1 MELRPRAGARVRPGH
16 DEVVRPTENSIRYV
30 PAPALPGAHLPR
42 SSMSHE
48 SIEDLYARW
57 QRNPDAAETTALCE
71 ALRGG
76 RRPDLV
82 EIVGSHASRQ
92 LDVRALLAAAR
103 MYIDSSRLDDAQS
116 VLLAAGR
123 LAPRDGEVYRWLG
136 EVLLRRGDAERA
148 EKVLEKALQFGI
160 DAGARPLLERARA
173 LVPLQRTSGIAA
185 VSQSFA
191 RTIAPQREATRAP
204 HAYMG
209 ADMKRSPNAGREES
223 RRLVPAESDEDIE
236 TQIRKNDEV
245 KAAIE
250 AALAPISAPVPA
262 AGRPPPSVRPAPMAL
277 PPPSAPPP
285 PLAPP
290 SFGRNLP
297 AMPPAD
303 DLIFTTPTRG
313 LGFDVRSKPQ
323 TRESDLDGTLS
334 SSDLV
339 SDAGPLPRSSPA
351 LAKASTAAFGSAGPD
366 SSLPLAA
373 AHPAGSPARRQAEP
387 PVNPLL
393 LEALARPSPQ
403 VGGAPI
409 PEARDVLDALHIAG
423 VYEPDGA
430 VAPQVYTW
438 DKPVGVRRLFS
449 MITLIGLAV
458 VLVAGGIGTYYY
470 VTDKRAKQH
479 LESEQLLAKVDKDL
493 QTADA
498 KLLEPAEK
506 SISRAFELESRS
518 PHAAL
523 TWLRERALV
532 GLLRGGADL
541 AFEDSTQRAK
551 AVGVEDKRV
560 AFAHVAS
567 FLFQG
572 DTAGAAATIAK
583 WDSVAQDDAW
593 FQLLA
598 GATFERAGDPRALER
613 YGAAVKLDPEL
624 IVAQFLLTRAVAI
637 DGDPRRAAELANEFR
652 IRYPA
657 RAEGSALVA
666 LAWSRDPLRGEAPPE
681 VKEVTDKGEE
691 LPVSLRAVPHAARAI
706 LALHKGA
713 VDDAKPHLQKGLE
726 VADTP
731 GIAAWLGSIALVMGD
746 ENLARKAALTA
757 VSFSA
762 VYPPARV
769 LAARVAL
776 LGARLDEALKAAE
789 DLPPSSP
796 DVAIVTAAVSY
807 EKLDGERMG
816 RAFDAVPDDAKKLPF
831 ATPLTRGQALL
842 AGNLGV
848 LTSDKVKDMSDDE
861 APWADLVAM
870 DWALDSGDL
879 DLAKKVADQWRGEPR
894 SMHAVRLARLARY
907 DGRLEDA
914 DKLSRAALE
923 TGTVTMRA
931 LAERVFTLVAMK
943 RDGDALA
950 LFKTYPNVGGPLA
963 KWLRAYATAAHG
975 KIDEAR
981 AIVSQED
988 PPPAAAAMPAR
999 IIAASAYATMKDTR
1013 HGHDYTKPIAQA
1025 GFANPDV
1032 AFAAEKLGLGKVVR
1046 RGR

>member
-1 MELRPRAGARVRPGH
+1 
-16 DEVVRPTENSIRYV
+16 
-30 PAPALPGAHLPR
+30 
-42 SSMSHE
+42 MSHE
-48 SIEDLYARW
+48 SIDDLYARW
-57 QRNPDAAETTALCE
+57 QRNPDAAETTALCD

-76 RRPDLV
+76 HRPDLV
-82 EIVGSHASRQ
+82 DIVGSHASRQ

-103 MYIDSSRLDDAQS
+103 MYIGSSRLDDAQS

-148 EKVLEKALQFGI
+148 EKVFEKALQFGV
-160 DAGARPLLERARA
+160 DAGARSLLERARA
-173 LVPLQRTSGIAA
+173 LVPLQRTSGMAA

-191 RTIAPQREATRAP
+191 RASAPERPAPRAEP
-204 HAYMG
+204 LPDVKGLPTMG
-209 ADMKRSPNAGREES
+209 RQGS
-223 RRLVPAESDEDIE
+223 RRLVPAESDEDVE
-236 TQIRKNDEV
+236 TQVRKNDDV
-245 KAAIE
+245 RAAIE
-250 AALAPISAPVPA
+250 AALAPIAAAPMPA
-262 AGRPPPSVRPAPMAL
+262 AGRPASVKPPPLAA

-290 SFGRNLP
+290 RFARN
-297 AMPPAD
+297 MPPMAAPD
-303 DLIFTTPTRG
+303 DLVFTTPTRG
-313 LGFDVRSKPQ
+313 LGFDVQPKPQ
-323 TRESDLDGTLS
+323 TRESDLEPIDLLS
-334 SSDLV
+334 DV
-339 SDAGPLPRSSPA
+339 GPLPSAPHTRPHAS
-351 LAKASTAAFGSAGPD
+351 ASTAAFGSGPGAD

-373 AHPAGSPARRQAEP
+373 ARPVGGSLPRREP

-403 VGGAPI
+403 LGGAPI
-409 PEARDVLDALHIAG
+409 PEPRDVLDALQIAG

-430 VAPQVYTW
+430 IAPQAFTW
-438 DKPVGVRRLFS
+438 AKPERARRLFGLV
-449 MITLIGLAV
+449 TLIGLAV
-458 VLVAGGIGTYYY
+458 VLVGIGTGTYFY
-470 VTDKRAKQH
+470 VIDKRAKQH
-479 LESEQLLAKVDKDL
+479 LEAEQLLAKVDADL
-493 QTADA
+493 QAGDT

-506 SISRAFELESRS
+506 TISKSFELESRS

-532 GLLRGGADL
+532 GLLKGGGDV
-541 AFEDSTQRAK
+541 AFEDGAQRAK
-551 AVGVEDKRV
+551 TVGIEEKKI
-560 AFAHVAS
+560 AFAYVAS

-583 WDSVAQDDAW
+583 WDSAAQDDAW

-598 GATFERAGDPRALER
+598 GATFEHAGDTRALER
-613 YGAAVKLDPEL
+613 YAAAVKLDPEL
-624 IVAQFLLTRAVAI
+624 IVAQFMLTRAMAI
-637 DGDPRRAAELANEFR
+637 DGDPRRAADLAKEFR

-657 RAEGSALVA
+657 RAEGAALVA
-666 LAWSRDPLRGEAPPE
+666 LAWSRDPLRGEEPPE
-681 VKEVTDKGEE
+681 IKDVTEKGEE
-691 LPVSLRAVPHAARAI
+691 LPISLRAVPHAARAI

-726 VADTP
+726 VVDTP

-789 DLPPSSP
+789 DLPPSSA
-796 DVAIVTAAVSY
+796 DVAIVTAAVAY
-807 EKLDGERMG
+807 EKLDGERMS
-816 RAFDAVPDDAKKLPF
+816 RAFDAVPDEAKKSPF
-831 ATPLTRGQALL
+831 AIPLTRGQALL

-848 LTSDKVKDMSDDE
+848 LSSDKVKDMSDDE

-870 DWALDSGDL
+870 DWALDSGDVE
-879 DLAKKVADQWRGEPR
+879 LAKKIADQWRGDSR
-894 SMHAVRLARLARY
+894 SMRAVRLARLARY
-907 DGRLEDA
+907 EGKLEDA
-914 DKLSRAALE
+914 DKLSRVALE
-923 TGTVTMRA
+923 TGTVTMRS
-931 LAERVFTLVAMK
+931 LTERVFTLVALK
-943 RDGDALA
+943 RDADALA
-950 LFKTYPNVGGPLA
+950 VFKTYPNVGGPLA
-963 KWLRAYATAAHG
+963 KWLRAYATASHG

-999 IIAASAYATMKDTR
+999 IIAASAYAAMKDPR
-1013 HGHDYTKPIAQA
+1013 HGNDYTKAIVQA

-1046 RGR
+1046 RAR

>member
-1 MELRPRAGARVRPGH
+1 
-16 DEVVRPTENSIRYV
+16 
-30 PAPALPGAHLPR
+30 
-42 SSMSHE
+42 MSHE
-48 SIEDLYARW
+48 SIDDLYARW
-57 QRNPDAAETTALCE
+57 QRNPNAAETAALCE
-71 ALRGG
+71 ALRHG

-103 MYIDSSRLDDAQS
+103 MYIGSDRLDDAQS

-123 LAPRDGEVYRWLG
+123 LAPRDGDVYRWLG
-136 EVLLRRGDAERA
+136 EVLVRRGDAERA
-148 EKVLEKALQFGI
+148 EKVLEKALQFGS
-160 DAGARPLLERARA
+160 DGGARSLLDQTRA
-173 LVPLQRTSGIAA
+173 LVPMQHTSGMPA
-185 VSQSFA
+185 VAQAFA
-191 RTIAPQREATRAP
+191 RSNGARREPPRGGPVNHGKGIPTSG
-204 HAYMG
+204 HQHQQ
-209 ADMKRSPNAGREES
+209 ES
-223 RRLVPAESDEDIE
+223 RRLVPAESDEDVE

-250 AALAPISAPVPA
+250 AALSPLAAPIPA
-262 AGRPPPSVRPAPMAL
+262 AGRPPPSVRPPPMAL

-285 PLAPP
+285 PIAPP
-290 SFGRNLP
+290 GFTRQM
-297 AMPPAD
+297 ARPPAD

-313 LGFDVRSKPQ
+313 IGFDIQPKPQ
-323 TRESDLDGTLS
+323 TRDNELDSMIS
-334 SSDLV
+334 SSDLI
-339 SDAGPLPRSSPA
+339 SDAGSGPGSLHGPRSSPVT
-351 LAKASTAAFGSAGPD
+351 AKASTAAFGSAVGASHPMTGG
-366 SSLPLAA
+366 A
-373 AHPAGSPARRQAEP
+373 PAGGLARPAKRAEP

-393 LEALARPSPQ
+393 LEALARPAPQ

-409 PEARDVLDALHIAG
+409 PEARDVLDALQIAG

-430 VAPQVYTW
+430 VAPQAYSW
-438 DKPVGVRRLFS
+438 AKPERVRRLFS
-449 MITLIGLAV
+449 LITLIGLAI
-458 VLVAGGIGTYYY
+458 VLVGGGIGAYHY

-479 LESEQLLAKVDKDL
+479 VESEELLAKVDKDL
-493 QTADA
+493 QAADA

-506 SISRAFELESRS
+506 AISRAFELDSRS

-532 GLLRGGADL
+532 GLLKGGEDL

-551 AVGVEDKRV
+551 AVGVEEKRV

-567 FLFQG
+567 FLFQS

-583 WDSVAQDDAW
+583 WDSAAQDDAW

-598 GATFERAGDPRALER
+598 GATFERAGDSRALER
-613 YGAAVKLDPEL
+613 YDAAVKLDPEL
-624 IVAQFLLTRAVAI
+624 IVAQVLLTRAMAV
-637 DGDPRRAAELANEFR
+637 DGEPHRAAALAQEFR

-657 RAEGSALVA
+657 RAEGAALVA
-666 LAWSRDPLRGEAPPE
+666 LAWSRDPLRGEEPPE
-681 VKEVTDKGEE
+681 IKDVTEKAEE
-691 LPVSLRAVPHAARAI
+691 LPVSLRAVPYAARAI
-706 LALHKGA
+706 LALNKGA
-713 VDDAKPHLQKGLE
+713 VDEAKPHLQKGLD

-731 GIAAWLGSIALVMGD
+731 GTAAWLGSIALVMGD
-746 ENLARKAALTA
+746 ESLARRAALSA

-807 EKLDGERMG
+807 EKLDGERMS
-816 RAFDAVPDDAKKLPF
+816 RAFDAVPDDAKKHPF
-831 ATPLTRGQALL
+831 VVPLARGQSLL

-848 LTSDKVKDMSDDE
+848 LTSEKARDMSDDE

-879 DLAKKVADQWRGEPR
+879 DSARKIADQWRGEPR
-894 SMHAVRLARLARY
+894 AMRAVRLARLARY

-914 DKLSRAALE
+914 EKLSRIAIE

-931 LAERVFTLVAMK
+931 LTERVFTLVAMK
-943 RDGDALA
+943 RNADALA

-975 KIDEAR
+975 RADEAR

-988 PPPAAAAMPAR
+988 PPPTAAAMTAR
-999 IIAASAYATMKDTR
+999 IIAASAYAVMKDTR
-1013 HGHDYTKPIAQA
+1013 HGNEYTKPIVQA

-1032 AFAAEKLGLGKVVR
+1032 VFAAEKLGIGKVVR